1 MASQEVEFAAAETAA
16 MVSNQVFN
24 QVPLPFLRRVIR
36 FDVHISEER
45 IYWVE
50 DGATQ
55 VSWLS
60 PSSVT
65 HNLVFILLVA
75 AFNQGGLR
83 RHNP

>member
-55 VSWLS
+55 VS
-60 PSSVT
+60 
-65 HNLVFILLVA
+65 
-75 AFNQGGLR
+75 
-83 RHNP
+83 